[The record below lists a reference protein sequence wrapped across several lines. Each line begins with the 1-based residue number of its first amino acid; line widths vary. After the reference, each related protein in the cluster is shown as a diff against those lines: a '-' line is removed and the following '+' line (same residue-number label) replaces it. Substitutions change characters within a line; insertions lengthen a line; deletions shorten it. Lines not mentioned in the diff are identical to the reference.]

1 LKFNELMNVNWN
13 DKIQKLNDDIDFVK
27 NKEKR
32 HKQAMVD
39 MNSTHEKKKPEKVV
53 KFILPEEYQ
62 D

>member
-1 LKFNELMNVNWN
+1 MNVNWN